1 MLSSDWG
8 DGDMASALLKT
19 HQIVLL
25 SVNLLYAIFAS
36 VKQWPWIYIVVQ
48 PCYML
53 LYPQKFQ
60 IPSSKN
66 LQQNTKETIK
76 ISDNK
81 QSINT
86 SKYLGDK

>member
-8 DGDMASALLKT
+8 GGDMLFALLKT

-25 SVNLLYAIFAS
+25 SVNLLYVIFAS
-36 VKQWPWIYIVVQ
+36 VKQFPWIYIVVQ

-53 LYPQKFQ
+53 LYPKKFQ
-60 IPSSKN
+60 IPSAKN

-76 ISDNK
+76 PNYNK
-81 QSINT
+81 QT
-86 SKYLGDK
+86 VY